1 MFGFAVEG
9 VATFPAAFSFSTG
22 AKSICCAVVSS
33 LSCNARGREI
43 VRFDGNDVCLAACK
57 VAFLLQLCSGLC
69 RVCDNYESSSAVQQ
83 APRDRVQW
91 AGKCRW
97 NGRTGRGSRP
107 SLPCL

>member
-57 VAFLLQLCSGLC
+57 VECSYAA
-69 RVCDNYESSSAVQQ
+69 VSAGPATTRKQQ
-83 APRDRVQW
+83 RSA
-91 AGKCRW
+91 AG
-97 NGRTGRGSRP
+97 NS
-107 SLPCL
+107 